1 MCLERFVCVA
11 VIAFSLN
18 RSCRRNLLL
27 LVSEVEMEPLPLM
40 SVQRDRVKGV
50 FMHIRERQNR
60 IDIPQSIKYGIAL
73 LCMDMQ

>member
-1 MCLERFVCVA
+1 MSGEVCVCVA

-40 SVQRDRVKGV
+40 SVHRDRVKSC
-50 FMHIRERQNR
+50 FTH
-60 IDIPQSIKYGIAL
+60 AL
-73 LCMDMQ
+73 